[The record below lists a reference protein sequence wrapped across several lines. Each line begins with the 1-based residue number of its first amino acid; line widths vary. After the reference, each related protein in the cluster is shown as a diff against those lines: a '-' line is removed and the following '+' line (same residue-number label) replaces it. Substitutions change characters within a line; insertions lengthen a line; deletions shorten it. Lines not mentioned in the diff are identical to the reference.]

1 MQKQYNFFCQNIMK
15 EMKIIKFSFQRGF
28 AAMPGRAIHS
38 QEISSSFPMHNF
50 YYIYAIF
57 SLLG

>member
-1 MQKQYNFFCQNIMK
+1 MQKQYKICYQNIMK

-28 AAMPGRAIHS
+28 AMPGRAIHS